1 MKLLS
6 SQVDRFNEL
15 VFEHRNK
22 DYGAYVIRKTYSDT
36 MVKACFITFSA
47 VALLLGSAVVAS
59 NLNSTMPVAE
69 IPKSTEELI
78 WDTVEM
84 DISKEKKME
93 IPAEQPLQKP
103 HEPASAAPNTAL
115 PTEVID
121 AAVVTHSVDAEDPHN
136 GQGDPNALGTSATAT
151 ATTNNTLTSTP
162 SAVTVAAQPQVDLVW
177 SEVMPEYEG
186 GIKGLVRFLAANII
200 YPEQAKITGKEGTVY
215 ISFVV
220 DENGY
225 VTGAKVV
232 KGIGFGCDEEALRV
246 VNKIP
251 KWKSAGMNAGKPV
264 RVRFNLPVSFKLN

>member
-47 VALLLGSAVVAS
+47 VALLLGSAIVAN
-59 NLNSTMPVAE
+59 NLNSKGPVAE
-69 IPKSTEELI
+69 IPKTMDDMV
-78 WDTVEM
+78 WDTL
-84 DISKEKKME
+84 DLDLTKEKKQDL
-93 IPAEQPLQKP
+93 PVEQQNQKP
-103 HEPASAAPNTAL
+103 QEQASAAPNTAL
-115 PTEVID
+115 PTGVTD
-121 AAVVTHSVDAEDPHN
+121 AVVTHSVDVEDPHN
-136 GQGDPNALGTSATAT
+136 GQGDPGALGTSTTAT

-162 SAVTVAAQPQVDLVW
+162 PAVTVATQPQTDLVW
-177 SEVMPEYEG
+177 TEVMPEYEG
-186 GIKGLVRFLAANII
+186 GINGLIRFLSANII
-200 YPEQAKITGKEGTVY
+200 YPEQAKAIGKEGTVY

-232 KGIGFGCDEEALRV
+232 RGIGFGCDEEALRV
-246 VNKIP
+246 VSKMP

-264 RVRFNLPVSFKLN
+264 RVRFNLPVKFTLK

>member
-47 VALLLGSAVVAS
+47 VALLLGSAIVAN
-59 NLNSTMPVAE
+59 NLNSTPPLVE
-69 IPKSTEELI
+69 IPKTIDDVI
-78 WDTVEM
+78 WDTIDL
-84 DISKEKKME
+84 DITKEKKME
-93 IPAEQPLQKP
+93 EPALQREQPQT
-103 HEPASAAPNTAL
+103 PASAAPNTAL
-115 PTEVID
+115 PTQVTD
-121 AAVVTHSVDAEDPHN
+121 NTVVTHSVDVEDPHN
-136 GQGDPNALGTSATAT
+136 GQGDPNALGTSTTAT
-151 ATTNNTLTSTP
+151 ATTNNTLTSMAPATI
-162 SAVTVAAQPQVDLVW
+162 TVVSEPQEVIW

-186 GIKGLVRFLAANII
+186 GLNGLIRFLSANII
-200 YPEQAKITGKEGTVY
+200 YPEQAKAMGKEGTVY

-220 DENGY
+220 DESGY

-232 KGIGFGCDEEALRV
+232 RGIGFGCDEEALRV
-246 VNKIP
+246 VSKMP

-264 RVRFNLPVSFKLN
+264 RVRFNLPVKFTLK